1 MFPATVTL
9 APNLAETS
17 TPLSLQ
23 TLVFACL
30 TAASLGAQVPTTRGH
45 DLRPLDIG
53 QPAPSLEGLEWLRGD
68 PIDVTAGR
76 IHVIEF
82 WTPTCPLSRMAIPK
96 LTKLQRAY
104 DEDEVL
110 VVAIVPKRFERKQAT
125 VENFLA
131 EWAERID
138 FAVAYDKNDSVS
150 TAWLDGARINGY
162 PVAFVVDEK
171 GSIAWIGSPLGEMA
185 RVVER
190 IDAGEFDL
198 NTAARVAKLER
209 DLAKARARQDRGAVL
224 RTTRLW
230 IAIEPHRAM
239 PWIARFEALTK
250 NLADTDNA
258 LACTREALKRLARD
272 PHELALFAN
281 EGLFAVDSAAE
292 CHKLGLE
299 ACERAFAADEDDPR
313 LALAYFSALAATQSF
328 EPAAAMAKTTLV
340 LAEDDAELL
349 ATLPHHFLARHGTR
363 FAKHA
368 LAAIRRVIEL
378 EPDDVQHDAV
388 EFSILALVMN
398 ADQEA
403 HKVGERILAKAKS
416 DEEFLNEFSWKL
428 VDQASLRGRFDRL
441 ALRAAEIVSGRPNGG
456 YWMFV
461 DTLARCKFLNGYLEQ
476 ALALQ
481 DRALKDCDNPTYVPQ
496 LMMRRHE
503 YASAIESKRRTDRG
517 K

>member
-1 MFPATVTL
+1 MLPATVTL
-9 APNLAETS
+9 APNLADSS
-17 TPLSLQ
+17 TPLPLPA
-23 TLVFACL
+23 LVLACL
-30 TAASLGAQVPTTRGH
+30 TAASLGAQVPTVRVH

-68 PIDVTAGR
+68 PIDVTTGR
-76 IHVIEF
+76 IHVVEF

-131 EWAERID
+131 EWSGRID
-138 FAVAYDKNDSVS
+138 FAVAYDKNDTVS
-150 TAWLDGARINGY
+150 SAWLDGARIGGY
-162 PVAFVVDEK
+162 PVAFVVDEQ
-171 GSIAWIGSPLGEMA
+171 GRIAWIGSPLGEMA

-198 NTAARVAKLER
+198 KTAASVAKLER

-224 RTTRLW
+224 RTTRQW
-230 IAIEPHRAM
+230 IAIEPHRAT
-239 PWIARFEALTK
+239 PWIARFEVLTK

-258 LACTREALKRLARD
+258 LACTREALKRLARN
-272 PHELALFAN
+272 PHELAQFAN
-281 EGLFAVDSAAE
+281 EALFAVDSAVE

-299 ACERAFAADEDDPR
+299 ACERAFAVDEDDPR

-349 ATLPHHFLARHGTR
+349 ATLPHHFLARHGSR

-378 EPDDVQHDAV
+378 EPDDVQHDAI
-388 EFSILALVMN
+388 EFSILAMVMQ
-398 ADQEA
+398 ADAEA
-403 HKVGERILAKAKS
+403 QKVGERILVKAKS
-416 DEEFLNEFSWKL
+416 DVEFLNHFSWKL

-441 ALRAAEIVSGRPNGG
+441 ALRAAELVSARPNGDD
-456 YWMFV
+456 WMFV
-461 DTLARCKFLNGYLEQ
+461 DTLARCKFLNGYIEQ
-476 ALALQ
+476 ALELQ
-481 DRALKDCDNPTYVPQ
+481 DRALKGCDDPSYVPQ
-496 LMMRRHE
+496 LMMRRQE
-503 YASAIESKRRTDRG
+503 YSAAVETKRRSARG